1 MGKKAPTK
9 RLNVQKIRN
18 LCTEESYSRG
28 VEYLNEGRVRELGV
42 SGSIANAMVRGTR
55 NYRVEIDLDHDFS
68 STCTCPY
75 DFEGYCKHIV
85 ATLLALSKD
94 YEGIVKSSETEKD
107 EINSVLESM
116 DAGQLRDFL
125 KRESRDKT
133 VKRNLLIFAT
143 GETKA
148 GGRSVDE
155 YKKDIS
161 ELYDTSG
168 DGYIEYGNEIE
179 FSEFVD
185 LADRCL
191 KKKNFPEAAR
201 VYHALSEVI
210 AENMDS
216 VDDSDGYYGER
227 FWEAIRG
234 LSSCVNSMR
243 RDEKLGYISYLFQK
257 FTKMEPDYFQEG
269 YDEALRLVCTG
280 RDDLLQLKKLLAPRL
295 PRSLPDSKRDWSG
308 YYESSVILDM
318 QAFTLDGLANLGDG
332 ESRKELYEL
341 LQRYYLHDEE
351 FCLLFSERLE
361 KDGRVDEAIKV
372 AEEGLR
378 TFPAGVTTELK
389 LFLNKHYETR
399 SPERYRENLKILFFE
414 ELDWSYYEKLRKL
427 SGDQWSSVLQEI
439 LKHFS
444 SNPKRDYDDG
454 DGTILIEIYVR
465 EKMFD
470 SALKEI
476 LARRSLRVLSRYY
489 KRLSERYPG
498 DYFNAYRELLIPYA
512 DAGMGRDRYHEVALQ
527 LKKMKAIKGFERDSR
542 EFVDILRQRYAKRPA
557 FLDEIK
563 GL

>member
-1 MGKKAPTK
+1 
-9 RLNVQKIRN
+9 
-18 LCTEESYSRG
+18 
-28 VEYLNEGRVRELGV
+28 VEYLNEGRVRELGI
-42 SGSIANAMVRGTR
+42 SGSIANAIVRGTR
-55 NYRVEIDLDHDFS
+55 NYVVRIDLDHDLS

-85 ATLLALSKD
+85 ATLLALSKG
-94 YEGIVKSSETEKD
+94 YEGIVKSSEAEED
-107 EINSVLESM
+107 EINRVLRNM
-116 DAGQLRDFL
+116 DVGQLRDFL
-125 KRESRDKT
+125 KKESRDKT
-133 VKRNLLIFAT
+133 IKRNLLIFAT

-161 ELYDTSG
+161 ELYDASDDD
-168 DGYIEYGNEIE
+168 DGYIEVE

-185 LADRCL
+185 LAERCM
-191 KKKNFPEAAR
+191 KKNNFTEAAN
-201 VYHALSEVI
+201 VYQALSEVI

-216 VDDSDGYYGER
+216 FDDSDGYYGDR

-243 RDEKLGYISYLFQK
+243 PDEKLGYISYLFQR

-280 RDDLLQLKKLLAPRL
+280 RDDLQQLVKLLSPRL
-295 PRSLPDSKRDWSG
+295 PRSSLADSKKGNWDR
-308 YYESSVILDM
+308 YYESRIILDM
-318 QAFTLDGLANLGDG
+318 QAFALDGLASLGDV
-332 ESRKELYEL
+332 ESRRELYEL
-341 LQRYYLHDEE
+341 LQRYRFHDEE
-351 FCLLFSERLE
+351 FCLLYSERLA
-361 KDGRVDEAIKV
+361 KDGRVDEAVKI

-378 TFPAGVTTELK
+378 KFPTRLTTELR
-389 LFLNKHYETR
+389 LFLSKHYEML
-399 SPERYRENLKILFFE
+399 SPEKYRENLKILFFE
-414 ELDWSYYEKLRKL
+414 ELDWGYYEKLRKV
-427 SGDQWSSVLQEI
+427 SGEQWNSMLQEM

-444 SNPKRDYDDG
+444 SHARREYDDDDDV

-470 SALKEI
+470 SALKEV

-489 KRLSERYPG
+489 KHLAKSYPEE
-498 DYFNAYRELLIPYA
+498 YFNAYKEVLLPYA
-512 DAGMGRDRYHEVALQ
+512 DSRMGRDYYHEVALQ
-527 LKKMKAIKGFERDSR
+527 LKKMKAIRGFERASR
-542 EFVDILRQRYAKRPA
+542 EYIEMLRHRYAGRPA